1 MIKKRKQLV
10 VTVEYSDG
18 TPAKSLEPRDPE
30 DIQNLLKD
38 LVLNM
43 SVSSKFIGIYITR
56 ADSLKFLPQRELK
69 DEN

>member
-18 TPAKSLEPRDPE
+18 TPAKSLEPKDPE
-30 DIQNLLKD
+30 DIKDLLKS
-38 LVLNM
+38 LVFNM
-43 SVSSKFIGIYITR
+43 SVSSEFIGIYITR
-56 ADSLKFLPQRELK
+56 ADSLKFLPQRGLK